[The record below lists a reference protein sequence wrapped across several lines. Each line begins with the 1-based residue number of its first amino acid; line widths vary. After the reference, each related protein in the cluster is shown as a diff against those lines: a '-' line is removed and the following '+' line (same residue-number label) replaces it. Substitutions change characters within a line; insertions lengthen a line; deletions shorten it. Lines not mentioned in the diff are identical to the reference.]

1 MKSGSTFTGLLLN
14 VILHLGQDFL
24 PATTKVREKKHRP
37 DSCGK
42 SHIKSILTESAWAA
56 TRTKN
61 TYLSTKFWKL
71 AARRGKKKA
80 LLAIAHKLLI
90 IIYQVLKRKQSYID
104 LGVDYMDEVAKR
116 AKAKKLIRE
125 LQALGYTTK
134 QPGPEVA
141 S

>member
-1 MKSGSTFTGLLLN
+1 VKSGSTLTGLFLN
-14 VILHLGQDFL
+14 VIWHLGRDYL
-24 PATTKVREKKHRP
+24 PATTKVREKNTARTVAGNP
-37 DSCGK
+37 
-42 SHIKSILTESAWAA
+42 HIKSILIESAWAA

-80 LLAIAHKLLI
+80 LIAIAHKLLV
-90 IIYQVLKRKQSYID
+90 IIYQVIKRKQSYID